1 MILPFL
7 LVLIPFVSTNLT
19 YDPTIIK
26 TTFIKAGL
34 ITILGIY
41 LISSLKHRKIKIR
54 KISPVFFLTLLA
66 AYVILN
72 FIFKYQF
79 ASSEKLFTTLLF
91 FCFFFALAHISI
103 TPRFIRLIIW
113 QFFIITSLIGLSSLI
128 YYFIHRMAPPT
139 HFQRTNLFFYN
150 PNFLAGYFVFSIPL
164 SLCLLHERYKKHLAS
179 KQLTKIDLL
188 LYLLTLIQI
197 GGFITTLSRAGSLG
211 FSASILFLIFL
222 KSSKKIWRHVSIFLL
237 ITILCG
243 CVLVMS
249 MPHTFTHLIGIRS
262 TIWQGTHKMIK
273 ENLLTG
279 TGVGS
284 FSKVYP
290 SFRPPGYFLFRDAA
304 PVTVHSHNELLE
316 IWAELGIIGL
326 LLWCGFLMSLFYF
339 VLKKMDS
346 SNSLFIHGALSG
358 IVGLFIQNMFSV
370 SLRIPFINFYLW
382 IGLGMSMALI
392 KDKNFGQAPFQML
405 PQAKKLI
412 LAFLFLTLIIWTSVK
427 FIVFPFL
434 GDFYF
439 GRGYLERRKGNLSQA
454 ISYYSKAINFS
465 PQPRDIYYK
474 RAFILGKTGR
484 EKDALND
491 YLKIEKISPGY
502 ARIYRNLGIT
512 YLSLG
517 EIDKAIENLNK
528 AIAANPY
535 DSHAH
540 KSLGVAYGKMRR

>member
-1 MILPFL
+1 MIRSFK
-7 LVLIPFVSTNLT
+7 
-19 YDPTIIK
+19 DK
-26 TTFIKAGL
+26 
-34 ITILGIY
+34 
-41 LISSLKHRKIKIR
+41 
-54 KISPVFFLTLLA
+54 KISIKKIPPVFFLILLA
-66 AYVILN
+66 TYVILN

-91 FCFFFALAHISI
+91 FCFFFVLAHLSV
-103 TPRFIRLIIW
+103 TPRFIRLITW
-113 QFFIITSLIGLSSLI
+113 QFFIITSLIGFVCLI
-128 YYFIHRMAPPT
+128 SYFIHRMAPLT
-139 HFQRTNLFFYN
+139 HFHRTNLFFYN

-164 SLCLLHERYKKHLAS
+164 SLCLLHERYKKHLVS
-179 KQLTKIDLL
+179 KQFIKIDLL
-188 LYLLTLIQI
+188 LYLLILIQI

-222 KSSKKIWRHVSIFLL
+222 RSSKRIWRHISIFLL
-237 ITILCG
+237 IAMLCG

-262 TIWQGTHKMIK
+262 PIWQGTHKMIK

-279 TGVGS
+279 TGIGS

-304 PVTVHSHNELLE
+304 PMTLHSHNEFLE

-326 LLWCGFLMSLFYF
+326 LLWCGFLVSLFYF
-339 VLKKMDS
+339 VLKKIDS

-382 IGLGMSMALI
+382 VGLGMSMALTKN
-392 KDKNFGQAPFQML
+392 KDYGML
-405 PQAKKLI
+405 AQAKKLI
-412 LAFLFLTLIIWTSVK
+412 LSFLFLPLIIWTSVR

-434 GDFYF
+434 GDFYL
-439 GRGYLERRKGNLSQA
+439 GRGYLERKKGNLSRA

-465 PQPRDIYYK
+465 PEPRGIYYK

-491 YLKIEKISPGY
+491 YLKIEEISPGY

-517 EIDKAIENLNK
+517 KINKAIENLNK

-540 KSLGVAYGKMRR
+540 NSLGAAYEKMRR

>member
-1 MILPFL
+1 M
-7 LVLIPFVSTNLT
+7 
-19 YDPTIIK
+19 
-26 TTFIKAGL
+26 
-34 ITILGIY
+34 
-41 LISSLKHRKIKIR
+41 
-54 KISPVFFLTLLA
+54 
-66 AYVILN
+66 
-72 FIFKYQF
+72 
-79 ASSEKLFTTLLF
+79 AS
-91 FCFFFALAHISI
+91 
-103 TPRFIRLIIW
+103 
-113 QFFIITSLIGLSSLI
+113 
-128 YYFIHRMAPPT
+128 PT
-139 HFQRTNLFFYN
+139 HYQRTYLFFYN
-150 PNFLAGYFVFSIPL
+150 PNFLASYFVFSIPL
-164 SLCLLHERYKKHLAS
+164 SLCLLHERYKK
-179 KQLTKIDLL
+179 QNPL

-222 KSSKKIWRHVSIFLL
+222 RSSKKIWRHVAIFLL
-237 ITILCG
+237 IAILCG

-249 MPHTFTHLIGIRS
+249 MPHTFTPLIGIRS
-262 TIWQGTHKMIK
+262 PIWQGTHKMIK

-279 TGVGS
+279 TGIGS

-290 SFRPPGYFLFRDAA
+290 SFRPPEYFLFRDAA
-304 PVTVHSHNELLE
+304 PMTLHSHNEFLE

-326 LLWCGFLMSLFYF
+326 LLWCGFLVSLFYF
-339 VLKKMDS
+339 VLKKIDS

-392 KDKNFGQAPFQML
+392 KNKNFGQAPLRLQGMF

-412 LAFLFLTLIIWTSVK
+412 LAFLFLGLIIWTSVR

-439 GRGYLERRKGNLSQA
+439 GRGYLERRKGNLSRA
-454 ISYYSKAINFS
+454 ISYYSKAINFT

-491 YLKIEKISPGY
+491 YLKVEEISPGY

-528 AIAANPY
+528 AIATNPY

-540 KSLGVAYGKMRR
+540 NSLGVAYEKMRR